1 MSNVLPGS
9 KPVVVPNTKD
19 LVFISQDGNPR
30 NAELGKIG
38 EVLLGDEDL
47 GNSDSIKKNI
57 KNNNEKTQENAASIE
72 DIKKIIGTEDL
83 GNEGSLKKNIV
94 DVTTQLNANT
104 QEIASKIDKSKII
117 NDCNATEDGFVL
129 DARQGKRIM
138 NEIEG
143 LSNNSISYKGY
154 NVENDFNNLTKTGFY
169 HLADCSSV
177 SNSPIAGWGILEVY
191 ATNLYIKQIITTVAD
206 NNQYTRTR
214 NENTWTEW
222 KNRG

>member
-1 MSNVLPGS
+1 MSSTNKTTNLGLNQWIGS
-9 KPVVVPNTKD
+9 DRSK
-19 LVFISQDGNPR
+19 R
-30 NAELGKIG
+30 
-38 EVLLGDEDL
+38 EDFVDD
-47 GNSDSIKKNI
+47 N
-57 KNNNEKTQENAASIE
+57 
-72 DIKKIIGTEDL
+72 KKIDDWAGQV
-83 GNEGSLKKNIV
+83 N
-94 DVTTQLNANT
+94 TQLNANT